1 MLSPMERIDDGDLGI
16 VVAGPTGFG
25 NNVYVVF
32 DKSTNEAAFID
43 APDGADVSIAA
54 AELAGVRPT
63 RILLTH
69 GHFDHTAS
77 IDALKAQYGAQLYAE
92 ASEAGLKDGQLDQP
106 LIDGDTVSVGSLE
119 LRVVHVPGHTPGSI
133 AFVHGKHAFVG
144 DTLFPGGPGRSR
156 NNDALQQE
164 IVSITKRL
172 YALPDETT
180 IWPGHGTN
188 TTIAASKAEYAIFAA
203 KEHAPDLAGDVNWL
217 ES

>member
-1 MLSPMERIDDGDLGI
+1 MERIDDGDLGI
-16 VVAGPTGFG
+16 VIAGPTGFG

-32 DKSTNEAAFID
+32 DRATNEAAFID
-43 APDGADVSIAA
+43 APDGIAVSMEA

-77 IDALKAQYGAQLYAE
+77 IDALKGSFGAKLHAQ
-92 ASEAGLKDGQLDQP
+92 ASEPGLKEGQLDVP
-106 LIDGDTVSVGSLE
+106 LADGDTVSVGNLVFD
-119 LRVVHVPGHTPGSI
+119 VVHIPGHTPGSI

-156 NNDALQQE
+156 DNAALQQE
-164 IVSITKRL
+164 IGSITSRL
-172 YALPDETT
+172 YALPDDTT
-180 IWPGHGTN
+180 IWPGHGAH
-188 TTIAASKAEYAIFAA
+188 TTIGASKAEYAIFAA
-203 KEHAPDLAGDVNWL
+203 KDHAPDLHGDVSWL